1 MAKMHKLTKGGQTI
15 YPATIT
21 DAVVNPISRK
31 SLATELSEL
40 ESNIGISF
48 SKEILFTRKNATV
61 INNTGNFISYAYGSA
76 TDYIEVGEMKSVSIH
91 NLITEINT
99 NVAVSFYD
107 AAKSFISS
115 IPYTTKNKL
124 LAPMLVVFPERCKYF
139 AASKQSSSNSDDI
152 KIYTSIKNKDLEP
165 IKTKA
170 DIGSI
175 FGSQVVAANGES
187 TKIVFKNTFKKGDI
201 IHLVNLTSE
210 ANTYWN
216 LKGYRNGIWNMISSR
231 MFAGITVN
239 RDVSVPENIET

>member
-91 NLITEINT
+91 NLITGINT

-115 IPYTTKNKL
+115 IPVSYTHLTLPTK
-124 LAPMLVVFPERCKYF
+124 
-139 AASKQSSSNSDDI
+139 
-152 KIYTSIKNKDLEP
+152 LE
-165 IKTKA
+165 
-170 DIGSI
+170 
-175 FGSQVVAANGES
+175 V
-187 TKIVFKNTFKKGDI
+187 
-201 IHLVNLTSE
+201 
-210 ANTYWN
+210 
-216 LKGYRNGIWNMISSR
+216 
-231 MFAGITVN
+231 
-239 RDVSVPENIET
+239 